1 MISSTTAMTYS
12 TIMDSVSMQ
21 LILFNSNKTG

>member
-12 TIMDSVSMQ
+12 TIMDSVSTQ
-21 LILFNSNKTG
+21 LILFNRNKTG